1 MSKYGFA
8 MPPPEPPLTGEEM
21 YWQNYG
27 QNVYDAALDEPPP
40 RFQMAPSAQPRNYK
54 RTPTPRTSRGGG
66 GPAPRSYNMGGGGS
80 TGARYQGRYV
90 PGSTNKGRSYGASY
104 GGTSSKGGPVSTY
117 RYRTQDDPT
126 KRSKFDMSPSSGR
139 LYTEDVGRTQQ
150 KIRDMKAATD
160 AKSAAARGG
169 GGSGRSRGSGG
180 QKSNRNVTY
189 TQSARS
195 LARSYANAA
204 NAANAA
210 NESRYGQILGE
221 FNQALGG
228 GGGGGTMAPRGG
240 GFIRNNGGRMSIGG
254 SYGQWKDSG
263 STLPYYKW
271 KQLMQAAEIKALQ
284 TGGQFGGMD
293 ATGLYPR
300 QYGSGQ
306 FLGLPGAAGSTLPNT
321 SSPYPPAPPRPAIPE
336 YTMPVRPTPS
346 FAVGTPFV
354 RNTGT
359 AQLHQGEAVVP
370 AAMNPAAQMTP
381 QGPRPA
387 PGVTPNAPMMDPS
400 GRTPEWGQRRPAPST
415 QIPGRGGVQ
424 RPAGNYNMPGG
435 GGMGASGGGIGTT
448 PTTTPAKPTGLG
460 YTSRSYY
467 DDLRAKAAG
476 TFGER
481 SDALQQSY
489 EDRQKALQKQLEG
502 YGRQQLA
509 DQSQRAQNLQSNIQQ
524 DMVSRGL
531 TGSTVMP
538 SMQLAGARESAAE
551 RARINE
557 NLQAMKTGLAE
568 RTSSDTLGYRRG
580 NELDRMGLGQSDIR
594 DSYAN
599 YVGDR
604 GFAEEQ
610 FLNDRNFGRGA
621 FESDRAFQEGQFQ
634 SDRGFGL
641 QQQRLNRQDFESDR
655 AYNMAVKQQD
665 FDNFM
670 QRLSREDRMLL
681 EKLGFMERRNDM
693 PPDINQ
699 MMAALQQ
706 YGQYGR

>member
-1 MSKYGFA
+1 
-8 MPPPEPPLTGEEM
+8 
-21 YWQNYG
+21 
-27 QNVYDAALDEPPP
+27 
-40 RFQMAPSAQPRNYK
+40 
-54 RTPTPRTSRGGG
+54 
-66 GPAPRSYNMGGGGS
+66 
-80 TGARYQGRYV
+80 
-90 PGSTNKGRSYGASY
+90 
-104 GGTSSKGGPVSTY
+104 
-117 RYRTQDDPT
+117 
-126 KRSKFDMSPSSGR
+126 
-139 LYTEDVGRTQQ
+139 
-150 KIRDMKAATD
+150 
-160 AKSAAARGG
+160 
-169 GGSGRSRGSGG
+169 
-180 QKSNRNVTY
+180 
-189 TQSARS
+189 
-195 LARSYANAA
+195 
-204 NAANAA
+204 
-210 NESRYGQILGE
+210 
-221 FNQALGG
+221 
-228 GGGGGTMAPRGG
+228 
-240 GFIRNNGGRMSIGG
+240 
-254 SYGQWKDSG
+254 
-263 STLPYYKW
+263 
-271 KQLMQAAEIKALQ
+271 
-284 TGGQFGGMD
+284 
-293 ATGLYPR
+293 
-300 QYGSGQ
+300 
-306 FLGLPGAAGSTLPNT
+306 
-321 SSPYPPAPPRPAIPE
+321 
-336 YTMPVRPTPS
+336 
-346 FAVGTPFV
+346 
-354 RNTGT
+354 
-359 AQLHQGEAVVP
+359 
-370 AAMNPAAQMTP
+370 MT
-381 QGPRPA
+381 
-387 PGVTPNAPMMDPS
+387 DPS

-424 RPAGNYNMPGG
+424 RPVGNYNMPG
-435 GGMGASGGGIGTT
+435 GGGIGTT